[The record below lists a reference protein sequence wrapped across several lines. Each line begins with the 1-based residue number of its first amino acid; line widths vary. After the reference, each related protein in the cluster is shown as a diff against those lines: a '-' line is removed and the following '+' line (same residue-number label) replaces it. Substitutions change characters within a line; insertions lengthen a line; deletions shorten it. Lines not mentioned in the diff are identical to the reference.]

1 MLRSDFEGRFSSWTF
16 FKSARQIVTGGAH
29 SRGSVDD
36 EGESM
41 GHGDSDVSDSS
52 YLSTN
57 KKEKLRKLCF
67 VDR

>member
-36 EGESM
+36 DGESM
-41 GHGDSDVSDSS
+41 GHGDSDVSYSS
-52 YLSTN
+52 YLSTDKN
-57 KKEKLRKLCF
+57 KKIHELCF